1 MRVVVTGAGGLLG
14 KRIVQ
19 AFKDHEVV
27 GVYHSSQPETSPFLI
42 LDLSSLNLRPIEE
55 LSPDIII
62 HAAALTDVDK
72 CEREPELA
80 RLLNV
85 DVTREIV
92 KVSKRTNAFLVYIST
107 DYVFDG
113 TRGNYREEDETNP
126 VNFYGLTKLE
136 GEKLVRDVDSLVVR
150 TSTPYGSN
158 PASGKDNF
166 ALWLL
171 KKLKAGE
178 RVNALVDQ
186 VTSPTLNTNF
196 SLMLREAVD
205 KRIKGVLHLAGRSQV
220 SRYDFSL
227 ALARTFGLNETL
239 INPAHF
245 NEMKWFA
252 KRPMNSSLD
261 VSKAMSLEHKPMS
274 LQEALS
280 EFRRE
285 IEVNNRVWK

>member
-1 MRVVVTGAGGLLG
+1 
-14 KRIVQ
+14 
-19 AFKDHEVV
+19 
-27 GVYHSSQPETSPFLI
+27 
-42 LDLSSLNLRPIEE
+42 
-55 LSPDIII
+55 
-62 HAAALTDVDK
+62 
-72 CEREPELA
+72 
-80 RLLNV
+80 
-85 DVTREIV
+85 
-92 KVSKRTNAFLVYIST
+92 AFLVYIST

-113 TRGNYREEDETNP
+113 TRGDYREEDETNP
-126 VNFYGLTKLE
+126 VNIYGLTKLE
-136 GEKLVRDVDSLVVR
+136 GEKLVSDVDSLVVR

-171 KKLKAGE
+171 KRLKAGE

-227 ALARTFGLNETL
+227 ALARTFGLDEAL

-252 KRPMNSSLD
+252 KRPMNSSLN

-285 IEVNNRVWK
+285 IEANDRVWK